1 MAARVAIMEHLEA
14 IAEPLLAD
22 VAGGIDWNQVGM
34 QALYGGAAGA
44 GIGSTTGIGTVPG
57 LIGGAAI
64 GGGLAMW
71 STWNQ
76 TTMKPA
82 K

>member
-1 MAARVAIMEHLEA
+1 MTLES
-14 IAEPLLAD
+14 IAEALLAD
-22 VAGGIDWNQVGM
+22 IAGGIDWNQVGM

-44 GIGSTTGIGTVPG
+44 GIGAATGIAAVPMA
-57 LIGGAAI
+57 IGGAAL

-71 STWNQ
+71 STWDQ
-76 TTMKPA
+76 STRKP

>member
-1 MAARVAIMEHLEA
+1 MDFEA
-14 IAEPLLAD
+14 IAEASLAAI
-22 VAGGIDWNQVGM
+22 AGGIDWNQVGM

-44 GIGSTTGIGTVPG
+44 GIGAATGVAAVP
-57 LIGGAAI
+57 LAIGGAAL

-71 STWNQ
+71 STWDQ
-76 TTMKPA
+76 STRKPA

>member
-1 MAARVAIMEHLEA
+1 MQFEV
-14 IAEPLLAD
+14 IAEQELSE

-44 GIGSTTGIGTVPG
+44 GIGSTTGIGAVPG
-57 LIGGAAI
+57 AIGGAMI
-64 GGGLAMW
+64 GGGLAAW

-76 TTMKPA
+76 PTMQPK